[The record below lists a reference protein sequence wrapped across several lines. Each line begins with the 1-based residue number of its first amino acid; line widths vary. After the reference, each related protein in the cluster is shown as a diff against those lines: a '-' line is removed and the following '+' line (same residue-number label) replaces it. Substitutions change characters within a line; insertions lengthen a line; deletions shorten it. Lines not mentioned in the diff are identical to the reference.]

1 MRMLEVH
8 MLNGP
13 LYPVFNL
20 QIAVENSFL
29 LHSFLCHDRTDYHSL
44 IPVLDTVTA
53 AASVVN

>member
-1 MRMLEVH
+1 

-53 AASVVN
+53 AASVVNRSFYI